1 MCDFFSTA
9 KNFIKNLIV
18 NLRIFSNLIKI
29 PLYFLKFFQYF
40 IFYDVFSK
48 LILKIKNKNKL
59 KYPGIIFEKKWTKV
73 CKLDLRSFAEV
84 EENVTIKNSNRDLV
98 EYDTICLLK
107 KSISK
112 SKLLGDCVEIYDKLP
127 EMLMQAS

>member
-1 MCDFFSTA
+1 MKMFYKKSIKTA

-29 PLYFLKFFQYF
+29 TLYFLKFFQYF
-40 IFYDVFSK
+40 IFDDVFSK

-98 EYDTICLLK
+98 YLPFK
-107 KSISK
+107 KKHFQIK
-112 SKLLGDCVEIYDKLP
+112 I
-127 EMLMQAS
+127 AR